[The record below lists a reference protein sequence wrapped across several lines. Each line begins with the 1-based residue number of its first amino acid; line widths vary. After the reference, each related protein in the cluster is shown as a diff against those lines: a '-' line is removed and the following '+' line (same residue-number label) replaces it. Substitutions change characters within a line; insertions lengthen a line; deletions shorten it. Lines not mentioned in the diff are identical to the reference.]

1 MERKKVQ
8 SKRCN
13 GVGFMAEM
21 ITTVALPSGQ
31 GRSVISVVITVFYH
45 FFVFFLSLF
54 LSIFT
59 FLTFFTL
66 LFT

>member
-21 ITTVALPSGQ
+21 ITTVALPSDQ

-45 FFVFFLSLF
+45 FFVFFLS
-54 LSIFT
+54 IFT
-59 FLTFFTL
+59 FLTFFTFFTL